1 MNIQTG
7 KIGPNSA
14 TSPETGGSGL
24 AVNLDRKRFTI
35 QNQSDSD
42 PLFIKLGAS
51 ASGSDYHV
59 ILAACSGGSTEDGTG
74 GIFTLDG
81 FQGEVSVYASSSAD
95 YSVIEFQ

>member
-35 QNQSDSD
+35 QNQSDAD
-42 PLFIKLGAS
+42 PLFIKLGAG

-59 ILAACSGGSTEDGTG
+59 ILAACTSAEDGTG

-81 FQGEVSVYASSSAD
+81 YQGEVSVYASSSAD